1 MPSAWWIES
10 VQSGD
15 HKKVCALME
24 KSVCGGIPLEAYEE
38 RLLLNFIQQLGAAA
52 GRIGNRRQW
61 LRLRYLCLTLL

>member
-1 MPSAWWIES
+1 
-10 VQSGD
+10 
-15 HKKVCALME
+15 ME
-24 KSVCGGIPLEAYEE
+24 KSVYGGIPLEAYEE